1 MAVSKATTKADIK
14 STDAA
19 PAGADAPAEKTVTFT
34 SPWGSKV
41 TVGSDIAGQF
51 KDAGYKPAK

>member
-1 MAVSKATTKADIK
+1 MAVSKATTKADIQ
-14 STDAA
+14 STDEKPAA
-19 PAGADAPAEKTVTFT
+19 ADAPAEKVVTFT

-41 TVGSDIAGQF
+41 TVGSDIAEQF

>member
-1 MAVSKATTKADIK
+1 MAVSKATTKADIQ
-14 STDAA
+14 STDES
-19 PAGADAPAEKTVTFT
+19 PAVADAPAEKTVAFT

-41 TVGSDIAGQF
+41 TVGEDVAELF